1 VPSVPNLCLYF
12 QVQLGSS
19 QGQAA
24 HGNGFRLLKRNK
36 KRPVKNIQ
44 MKFENHNGVS
54 ALSDVNHND
63 HKKMTGRMAYI
74 TVTENAV
81 KWWITVQGLNHREV

>member
-1 VPSVPNLCLYF
+1 
-12 QVQLGSS
+12 
-19 QGQAA
+19 
-24 HGNGFRLLKRNK
+24 
-36 KRPVKNIQ
+36 

-81 KWWITVQGLNHREV
+81 KWWITVQGLNHREVQFIYFPLLRQGFIQESL